1 MLFVSSS
8 IRFTISLDLNELKKG
23 FIMSRVARY
32 HADRTNQKLYFARL
46 ACQQAEQTE
55 HIQQAQAYREAAVF
69 HLHGALLAFLQELV
83 RYYRLNDLQPTFKS
97 IEEHMAD
104 KGQVSPEVLVLQ
116 QLAKDGF
123 IAELKRAYRM
133 CQYAPEPT
141 APEPENETSSNLI
154 IKVTQSP
161 QAWLPDA
168 KILREWHRELSHLID
183 GFRNEMVE
191 F

>member
-1 MLFVSSS
+1 
-8 IRFTISLDLNELKKG
+8 
-23 FIMSRVARY
+23 MSRVARY

-55 HIQQAQAYREAAVF
+55 HIQQAQAHRESAVF
-69 HLHGALLAFLQELV
+69 HLHGAILAFLQELV

-97 IEEHMAD
+97 IEEQMAD
-104 KGQVSPEVLVLQ
+104 KGQVSPEVAVLQ

-123 IAELKRAYRM
+123 IAELKRAYRL

-161 QAWLPDA
+161 QAWLPDV
-168 KILREWHRELSHLID
+168 KILREWHRDLTHLID